1 MTTGMSYE
9 MIDEGDGLV
18 FRISGT
24 VTATGMMDATVAG
37 WRHPSWDTI
46 RYQIWDFSK
55 AADIR
60 IDNTNA
66 LAFADME
73 ISAKRNRIPMRI
85 ASVVADEKMRKICE
99 RFARQVGS
107 DCISAATFLDE
118 EDARKWI
125 AEGMESGVNIEGQ
138 DASS

>member
-1 MTTGMSYE
+1 MNTRMSYE

-24 VTATGMMDATVAG
+24 VTATGLMDATVAG
-37 WRHPSWDTI
+37 WQHPSWDTM

-55 AADIR
+55 AAEIR

-85 ASVVADEKMRKICE
+85 ASVVADQKMKSICE
-99 RFARQVGS
+99 RFAGQVS
-107 DCISAATFLDE
+107 SESISAATFLDE
-118 EDARKWI
+118 ADARQWI
-125 AEGMESGVNIEGQ
+125 AEGVESGDVE
-138 DASS
+138 AKC

>member
-125 AEGMESGVNIEGQ
+125 AEGDKS
-138 DASS
+138 